1 MDTPKHDI
9 IYWLW
14 LSLCCSPGSSAG
26 ELLLEYFED
35 DVQKIYEVED
45 PSTLP
50 SSTKISPE
58 TITRLMNKDLGEAE
72 HIKLWCEQNNI
83 GLLPANSPLY
93 SKRLARIQTKPIL
106 LYYRGKLPVIDEN
119 VLVAA
124 VGTRRMSEYGQ
135 RQAYL
140 FSHDM
145 ARGGAIVVSGLALGV
160 DAICHRACLDAG
172 GHTIGV
178 IGCGIDRVYPSENL
192 ELMEEIAVK
201 GTIITEFK
209 PGTPP
214 NSVNFPIRNRLMSGI
229 SNGTVVIE
237 ADGRSGALITAR
249 TAIKQGRDVFAL
261 PGKVGE
267 ANSQGTNKLIKD
279 GAKPITCAEDILE
292 EYQFLFPNKI
302 FLENLKFGR
311 AKGVPSN
318 TRGMKVAADSYGA
331 QRRTRDAAK
340 KENDTLPSLAPAAKQ
355 ETPAKQTAPV
365 EKIAPKKQTA
375 PTKSVDA
382 TPPPPP
388 NKQEIPDEKRTKAV
402 AGLVGINKQVY
413 EALSVPAT
421 PDELAAGG
429 IAINTVMAS
438 LTILEIK
445 GLVKPLPGGRYER
458 K

>member
-1 MDTPKHDI
+1 MDNLKNDI

-14 LSLCCSPGSSAG
+14 LSLCCSPGGSSG
-26 ELLLEYFED
+26 ELLLEYFD
-35 DVQKIYEVED
+35 NDVQKIYETED
-45 PSTLP
+45 ISAFP
-50 SSTKISPE
+50 SSTKISPN
-58 TITRLMNKDLGEAE
+58 TIERLMNKDLGEAM
-72 HIKLWCEQNNI
+72 HIKSWCEQNNI

-93 SKRLARIQTKPIL
+93 SKRLGRIQTKPVL

-140 FSHDM
+140 FSHDI

-160 DAICHRACLDAG
+160 DAICHRACIDAG
-172 GHTIGV
+172 GHTIAV
-178 IGCGIDRVYPSENL
+178 IGCGIDRVYPQENL
-192 ELMEEIAVK
+192 DLMEEIAQK
-201 GTIITEFK
+201 GTVISEFK

-214 NSVNFPIRNRLMSGI
+214 NSVNFPVRNRLMSGI

-302 FLENLKFGR
+302 FLEHLQFGR
-311 AKGVPSN
+311 AKGLPGN
-318 TRGMKVAADSYGA
+318 TKSMKVAADSYSK
-331 QRRTRDAAK
+331 QRRQREQAK
-340 KENDTLPSLAPAAKQ
+340 KEDKVVAPA
-355 ETPAKQTAPV
+355 
-365 EKIAPKKQTA
+365 IAPPSPSPAKKQTPPAKVEAA
-375 PTKSVDA
+375 PTISDKIN
-382 TPPPPP
+382 P
-388 NKQEIPDEKRTKAV
+388 PDEKRAAAV

-413 EALSVPAT
+413 EALAAPAT
-421 PDELAAGG
+421 PDDLAAGG

-445 GLVKPLPGGRYER
+445 GLVRSLPGGRYER